1 MSPTTAT
8 PPRRRMPREARTRQ
22 LLDVAWTL
30 VGDEGTDALTLGRL
44 ADQAGVTKPLV
55 YDHFGTRNGLLAALY
70 QDYDERQ
77 TAIFDRTVA
86 AAEPTLRDKA
96 CAIASGYVACV
107 LTQGREI
114 SGVLAALSGSAEL
127 AAVKRQYQERFIEKC
142 AAVLAPFAGAHGVAR
157 SDMWAI
163 LGAAD
168 SVSDAAATGDIPQ
181 AQATRTLER
190 IILAMITGDAETPAA
205 NAPSGKAQRRRA

>member
-1 MSPTTAT
+1 
-8 PPRRRMPREARTRQ
+8 MPREARTRQ

-44 ADQAGVTKPLV
+44 AEQAGVTKPLV

-86 AAEPTLRDKA
+86 AAQATLRDKA
-96 CAIASGYVACV
+96 RAIAAGYVTCV

-127 AAVKRQYQERFIEKC
+127 AAVKRRYQERFIEKC
-142 AAVLAPFAGAHGVAR
+142 AAVLAPFAGVHGVAR
-157 SDMWAI
+157 SGMWAI

-181 AQATRTLER
+181 AQATQTLER
-190 IILAMITGDAETPAA
+190 IILAMVAGGAKTPAA
-205 NAPSGKAQRRRA
+205 DAPSGQAQRRRA